1 MRGIDLNTTSLRGT
15 GERCFDQMSARMKH
29 AGGRISVPMLVDRS
43 LPFHP
48 LVHEALKGAGTWRSE
63 DT

>member
-1 MRGIDLNTTSLRGT
+1 VGVFERGAPEPS
-15 GERCFDQMSARMKH
+15 
-29 AGGRISVPMLVDRS
+29 RISVPMLVDRS

-48 LVHEALKGAGTWRSE
+48 LVHETLKGAGTWRSE